1 MNEAVQERV
10 LKTLDEVGI
19 FVDNTEEDND
29 LTNYIEDSIQFM
41 SFVVKLEEEFEIEF
55 PNELLIFDNFKT
67 LDSIE
72 NMIQQLVVGQHKVL
86 YVIL

>member
-1 MNEAVQERV
+1 M
-10 LKTLDEVGI
+10 
-19 FVDNTEEDND
+19 
-29 LTNYIEDSIQFM
+29 TNYIEDSIQFM

>member
-72 NMIQQLVVGQHKVL
+72 NMIQQLVVG
-86 YVIL
+86 

>member
-1 MNEAVQERV
+1 MNETVQERV

-72 NMIQQLVVGQHKVL
+72 NMIQQLVVG
-86 YVIL
+86 